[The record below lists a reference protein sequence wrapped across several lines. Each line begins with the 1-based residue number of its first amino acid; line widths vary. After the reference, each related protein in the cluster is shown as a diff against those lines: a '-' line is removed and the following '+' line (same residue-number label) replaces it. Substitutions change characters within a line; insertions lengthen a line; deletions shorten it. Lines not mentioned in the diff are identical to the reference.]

1 MLRRRSR
8 GRTDLPPLAE
18 EEVYARSYG
27 ERSDEVTNVKRRDP
41 EPEPEPSP
49 EPQERAAARLS
60 DRSLRDAFR
69 ARLERRDE
77 S

>member
-1 MLRRRSR
+1 VLRRRSR
-8 GRTDLPPLAE
+8 SRAELPPLAE

-27 ERSDEVTNVKRRDP
+27 ERSDEVTNVRRRDP
-41 EPEPEPSP
+41 EPEADRVP
-49 EPQERAAARLS
+49 RLS

>member
-8 GRTDLPPLAE
+8 GRIELPPLAE

-27 ERSDEVTNVKRRDP
+27 ERSDEVTNVKRREPVP
-41 EPEPEPSP
+41 EPARGP
-49 EPQERAAARLS
+49 RLS

-77 S
+77 T